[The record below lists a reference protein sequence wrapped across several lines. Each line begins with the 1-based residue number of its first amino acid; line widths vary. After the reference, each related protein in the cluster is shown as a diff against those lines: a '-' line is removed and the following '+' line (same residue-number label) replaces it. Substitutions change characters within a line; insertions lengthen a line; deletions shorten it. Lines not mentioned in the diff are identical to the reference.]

1 MRPWL
6 VLRAF
11 GIQFTE
17 KFIPFDGFS
26 ESLQFKQTVA
36 KYWPAGKVRFLQ
48 CSNSASPQADPL
60 IIWETLAIIEYLAK
74 QNPQFKIWP
83 RNVALRAQARS
94 LCAEM
99 QSGFFALRRHCP
111 TNIDADLPQ
120 IGRLIWRHKLLVR
133 KDIDR
138 IETAWRNILKLSKGP
153 FLVGEFSALDAF
165 YAPIITRIQTYKL
178 PVSEDTAPYMQ
189 RIRQHPSVK
198 KPSKD
203 AIKSAVFAILKN
215 PIGSTRR
222 IYLIQQSFL
231 FKKAKSPAFCV
242 TSRSKYAAAIKEL
255 IELYFDYFCPS
266 PCP

>member
-6 VLRAF
+6 VLHAF

-17 KFIPFDGFS
+17 KLIPFDGFP
-26 ESLQFKQTVA
+26 ESSQFKQTVA
-36 KYWPAGKVRFLQ
+36 KYSPAGKVPFLQ

-60 IIWETLAIIEYLAK
+60 IIWETLAIIEYLAE

-83 RNVALRAQARS
+83 RNVALHAQARS

-99 QSGFFALRRHCP
+99 QSCFFALRRHCP

-120 IGRLIWRHKLLVR
+120 IGRLIWRDKLLVR

-138 IETAWRNILKLSKGP
+138 LKTAWRIMLTLSKGP
-153 FLVGEFSALDAF
+153 FLAGEFSALDAF

-198 KPSKD
+198 KSSKD
-203 AIKSAVFAILKN
+203 AIESAVF
-215 PIGSTRR
+215 RD
-222 IYLIQQSFL
+222 F
-231 FKKAKSPAFCV
+231 
-242 TSRSKYAAAIKEL
+242 E
-255 IELYFDYFCPS
+255 ELYRFNSKDIPDPAEFLV
-266 PCP
+266 